1 VDIKSITLSAVARS
15 IGVRKLPVKDSPV
28 AWQWGE
34 KPAPEKKIKGRP
46 SFGRDA

>member
-1 VDIKSITLSAVARS
+1 VDTKSITLPAVARS

-28 AWQWGE
+28 AWQWE
-34 KPAPEKKIKGRP
+34 KNPHLKKIKGGP

>member
-1 VDIKSITLSAVARS
+1 VDIKSITLPAVARS

-34 KPAPEKKIKGRP
+34 KPEPKKIKGGL
-46 SFGRDA
+46 SFGRDT